1 LDGSGPIDEDGDEIV
16 REIDVY
22 LSPALERQMYLVQF
36 PLRHQGQPMSIPE
49 EARIKTKHGILEL
62 EHSIPPSLLGGGR
75 SMPDAIRIA
84 QQKHVS
90 HTIPVS
96 THMVLG
102 KLEST
107 VTVGDDVNVE
117 TKTALHLVPL
127 SHITQM
133 RPSFSHIDEAMMQTD
148 DQMQKDADAAAEA
161 EETTKNKKEKKSIM
175 FQKKESERA
184 ALARQNSY
192 AYKKSLEDA
201 EEWLPLTVHDSD
213 TPKAQEV
220 RDAILCPSPHT
231 ILVDN
236 TNTAP
241 STTTS
246 STTTTGPVGTGEQ
259 EGSVVTNGK
268 SQNHKSPQE
277 MYIQSL
283 NYLPEA
289 GDGVGASAGDDMQI
303 EEGNLQHV
311 TGKITK
317 LLHLGWP
324 VPYSVVRSH
333 FSPTTVTDQD
343 LIKALSCSAVM
354 VRGNFVLQ
362 SHLTPYVNEPIIAQA
377 RTYILFL
384 FQTLGYVQ
392 RFRLDRVYEGV
403 SRMSSEILL
412 MLLQEIGVKCEN
424 GWKFKLEDDVTF
436 YQAFQE
442 QAQMHTN
449 YWERQ
454 KERYE
459 PNMKLYN
466 EATYDNK
473 KKKTN

>member
-1 LDGSGPIDEDGDEIV
+1 
-16 REIDVY
+16 
-22 LSPALERQMYLVQF
+22 LVQF

-62 EHSIPPSLLGGGR
+62 EHSIPPALLGGGR
-75 SMPDAIRIA
+75 AMPDAIRIA

-90 HTIPVS
+90 HNIPVS

-107 VTVGDDVNVE
+107 VTVGNDVTVE

-148 DQMQKDADAAAEA
+148 DQMQRDADAAAE
-161 EETTKNKKEKKSIM
+161 EEERAKNTKKEKKPLM

-201 EEWLPLTVHDSD
+201 EEWLPLTIQDSH
-213 TPKAQEV
+213 TPKAQQV

-236 TNTAP
+236 TNTTP
-241 STTTS
+241 STPAS
-246 STTTTGPVGTGEQ
+246 FTTTTATTEPGGTAGEH
-259 EGSVVTNGK
+259 EDAKVTNGK

-324 VPYSVVRSH
+324 VPYSVIRSH

-362 SHLTPYVNEPIIAQA
+362 SHLTPYVNQPLIAQA

-403 SRMSSEILL
+403 TGMSSEILL
-412 MLLQEIGVKCEN
+412 MLLQEVGVKCEN

-436 YQAFQE
+436 YQAFEE
-442 QAQMHTN
+442 QAQMHIN

-454 KERYE
+454 KEGYE

-473 KKKTN
+473 QKKTN